1 MNKRK
6 DNEAGPGGR
15 RVKTISIR
23 IPARGADDI
32 RARAASQDRTVSQYM
47 RALVNADFIER
58 GLGPLF
64 ALSFVGYLLLAQIY
78 DYFQ

>member
-6 DNEAGPGGR
+6 DNEAGGR

-23 IPARGADDI
+23 VPSRGADDI
-32 RARAASQDRTVSQYM
+32 RARAASQDMTVSRYV

-64 ALSFVGYLLLAQIY
+64 ALGLLLLPQIY